1 MKNLALIRIAVC
13 TTILLIVFIS
23 NGVFAETFF
32 SGTIDR
38 NTTWDIAGSPY
49 ILQGNVTIGKER
61 YIDKNKNGR
70 WDSSPEK
77 FSDFGYDKIPGNGDS
92 GEGNN
97 RYDHGEPFEDEYPN
111 GIWDRYEPLEDIN
124 KNNHYDEP
132 FTLTINPGVE
142 IRPFYG
148 NWSIIVDGTLKA
160 SGVSFKMSSSY
171 QVHLKTQNNGRS
183 DFINCKFDSNII
195 QWLPGSSGS
204 IKSCSDTP
212 KTIIKFFF
220 TFSMKAILSSKTQNM
235 ILRGARFC
243 DEADAPRRIS

>member
-23 NGVFAETFF
+23 KGVFAETFF
-32 SGTIDR
+32 SGTIDQ

-49 ILQGNVTIGKER
+49 ILTGNVTVGKEIYFEMNR
-61 YIDKNKNGR
+61 NGR

-92 GEGNN
+92 GEGNS

-111 GIWDRYEPLEDIN
+111 EIWDSHEPLEDIN
-124 KNNHYDEP
+124 RNNRYDEP

-142 IRPFYG
+142 IRPIHG
-148 NWSIIVDGTLKA
+148 NWSIIVNGILKA
-160 SGVSFKMSSSY
+160 SGVSFKKSSSY

-195 QWLPGSSGS
+195 QWLPGSRGS
-204 IKSCSDTP
+204 IKACSGTP
-212 KTIIKFFF
+212 ETIIESPDVIVFKNEF
-220 TFSMKAILSSKTQNM
+220 
-235 ILRGARFC
+235 
-243 DEADAPRRIS
+243 